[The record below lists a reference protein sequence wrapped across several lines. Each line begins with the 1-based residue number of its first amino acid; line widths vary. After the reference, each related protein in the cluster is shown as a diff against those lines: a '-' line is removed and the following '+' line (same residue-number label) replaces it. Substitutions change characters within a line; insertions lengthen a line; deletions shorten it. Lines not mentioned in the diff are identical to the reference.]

1 MMSLYTFNP
10 RNTGLY
16 EARLWK
22 AYYDCKWAQ
31 ALVLLFRLM
40 RSQFGLSPLDAAR
53 ATIWGI
59 RASIIFAPAEH
70 DEKAVLQALER
81 FYIVVRS
88 GSDGRFEPRAAAAA
102 ELDYWI
108 VHRRLAGQKGTA
120 GLKDSLAGLAACVY
134 GLSPAQT
141 HPSAALRAHACDLV
155 DDITG
160 GRQAPTH
167 AAWSAIEDTLRR
179 SYTLLR
185 LELES
190 AP

>member
-1 MMSLYTFNP
+1 MSLYTFNP

-22 AYYDCKWAQ
+22 AYYDRQWPR
-31 ALVLLFRLM
+31 ALALLFRLM
-40 RSQFGLSPLDAAR
+40 RSQFGLSLVDAAR
-53 ATIWGI
+53 ATLWGI
-59 RASIIFAPAEH
+59 RASIIFAPPEH
-70 DEKAVLQALER
+70 DDKAVLKALER
-81 FYIVVRS
+81 FYTVVRN
-88 GSDGRFEPRAAAAA
+88 GSDGRFDPHAAAAA

-108 VHRRLAGQKGTA
+108 VHRRLAGQKGSA
-120 GLKDSLAGLAACVY
+120 ALKESLARLSACVY
-134 GLSPAQT
+134 GLSPDQT

-179 SYTLLR
+179 SYALLR

-190 AP
+190 TP